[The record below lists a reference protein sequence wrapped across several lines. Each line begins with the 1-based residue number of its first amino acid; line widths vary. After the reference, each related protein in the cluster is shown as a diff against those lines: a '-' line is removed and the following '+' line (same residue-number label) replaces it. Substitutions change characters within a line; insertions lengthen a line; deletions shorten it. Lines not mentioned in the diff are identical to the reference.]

1 MIGSVLRFTLRST
14 SRKPFLPHPAGI
26 LCNYHKGF
34 VCLNEV
40 EDNEKTE
47 LLKEQTRRRSRRIRV
62 FNKREPD
69 VAPIKTST
77 STSIQKIRI
86 IQQLRKVM
94 NDKFVNVLFKEI
106 EDEQQGINLVDVE
119 LNDLKEDIAQKFL
132 TSDEN
137 GKNEVTLQLKS
148 DLPQVQI
155 MFRINDIAKDYTS
168 LIKLKRQWFLRDKQ
182 KERSKHL
189 GENPLKIKV
198 VKEGVTKGRWSIEE
212 EQLKD
217 IEGDE
222 VGINFQVKLS
232 THTSINQ
239 NQYLQ
244 LSCIGGN
251 SGMIIRKIDVIDPQ
265 TNKIVSK
272 SRQFHNLPYFLQKA
286 WYEYLSNHFNI
297 DYNLALFVLAY
308 SNEKEQKEYLNWLGS
323 ILEYRT
329 QSL

>member
-14 SRKPFLPHPAGI
+14 SKKPFLLHPAGI

-40 EDNEKTE
+40 ENNEKTE
-47 LLKEQTRRRSRRIRV
+47 LLQEQTRRRSRRIRV
-62 FNKREPD
+62 FNRREPD

-86 IQQLRKVM
+86 IQQLRRVM

-132 TSDEN
+132 KADED
-137 GKNEVTLQLKS
+137 GKNEVILQLKS
-148 DLPQVQI
+148 DLPRVQI
-155 MFRINDIAKDYTS
+155 MFRINDIAKDYIS
-168 LIKLKRQWFLRDKQ
+168 QIKLKRQWFLRDKQ

-189 GENPLKIKV
+189 NEVSSKIKV

-217 IEGDE
+217 IERDE

-251 SGMIIRKIDVIDPQ
+251 SGLIIRKINIIDAH
-265 TNKIVSK
+265 TDKIVSK

-329 QSL
+329 QCL